1 MPTMRFPSHAG
12 SPNHAGAFSDRV
24 LTFELPR
31 RGRRAQRTNRSLASQ
46 RPGSMPASPCNAQGR
61 VRTSPLPGFG
71 AGSIAEHLIAQVGIG
86 FFGASASVLFG
97 DTPENWVRRA
107 AGIES
112 GC

>member
-1 MPTMRFPSHAG
+1 M
-12 SPNHAGAFSDRV
+12 
-24 LTFELPR
+24 
-31 RGRRAQRTNRSLASQ
+31 
-46 RPGSMPASPCNAQGR
+46 
-61 VRTSPLPGFG
+61 PGFG

-97 DTPENWVRRA
+97 DTPENWVRRV